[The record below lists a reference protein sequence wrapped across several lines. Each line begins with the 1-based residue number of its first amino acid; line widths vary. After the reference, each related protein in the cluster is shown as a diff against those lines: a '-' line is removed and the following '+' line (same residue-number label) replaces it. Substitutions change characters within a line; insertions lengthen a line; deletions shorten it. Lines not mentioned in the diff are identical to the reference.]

1 VCNDAVAN
9 THYDEDERSFPK
21 YKVFNKLNPW
31 TPHNANENW
40 SAVFE
45 TFIKSKTKVT
55 RREIGEYNQI
65 YKLVTIVTKDIIR
78 KQGKTH
84 GN

>member
-45 TFIKSKTKVT
+45 TFI
-55 RREIGEYNQI
+55 
-65 YKLVTIVTKDIIR
+65 
-78 KQGKTH
+78 
-84 GN
+84 